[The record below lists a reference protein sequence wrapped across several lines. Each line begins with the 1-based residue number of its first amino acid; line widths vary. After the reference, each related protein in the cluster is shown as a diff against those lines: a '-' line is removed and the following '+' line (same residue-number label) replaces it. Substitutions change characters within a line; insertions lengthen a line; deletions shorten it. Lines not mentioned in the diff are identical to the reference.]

1 MTDEDKTREQLINEL
16 TELRKRLIELEEL
29 ETECRREEI
38 AAQAAFRYAED
49 IIDSLREPLLVL
61 DADLKVVSANNS
73 FFHIFKMTPEE
84 TIGNCIYDLGTRQW
98 DIPGLR
104 TLLESILLQNT
115 QFDNFEVE
123 CDFPI
128 VGHKTMLLNARRM
141 HHEETGRKRVLLVAE
156 DITRSKQLE
165 RERTNFLCMFAHDMK
180 NPLVTS
186 EGFVS
191 RLLSGKAGGLT
202 EKQQNCLRII
212 LGEVGKLSLLLSNFL
227 EFSRFE
233 AKEFKPVLAPFNIQ
247 AEIRKNIEAER
258 PEAEEKQLSISM
270 APPETVIPAINGD
283 AVMIN
288 RVIRNLLDN
297 AMKYTGP
304 GGNITVKISDRANEI
319 LVCVMDTGTG
329 ISRDH
334 MPYIFDAFYRGNAK
348 GSGLGLA
355 VARTIIERHGGRIWA
370 ESEPGKGSIFSFT
383 LPKR

>member
-1 MTDEDKTREQLINEL
+1 M
-16 TELRKRLIELEEL
+16 
-29 ETECRREEI
+29 
-38 AAQAAFRYAED
+38 
-49 IIDSLREPLLVL
+49 PLLIL
-61 DADLKVVSANNS
+61 DADLKVVSANGS
-73 FFHIFKMTPEE
+73 FFSLFKMTPDE
-84 TIGNCIYDLGTRQW
+84 TIGNCIYDLGNRQW

-104 TLLESILLQNT
+104 VLLERILLQHT
-115 QFDNFEVE
+115 QFDKFEVD

-128 VGHKTMLLNARRM
+128 IGHKTILLNARRM
-141 HHEETGRKRVLLVAE
+141 HQEETGRKMILLVAE

-191 RLLSGKAGGLT
+191 RLLSGRAGSLT

-212 LGEVGKLSLLLSNFL
+212 LGEISKLSQLLHDFL
-227 EFSRFE
+227 EFSSFE

-258 PEAEEKQLSISM
+258 PEAEEKKVDISM
-270 APPETVIPAINGD
+270 APSPMMIPAIVGD
-283 AVMIN
+283 IAMIN

-304 GGNITVKISDRANEI
+304 GGAITVKTDRENEI

-329 ISRDH
+329 ISEDH

-355 VARTIIERHGGRIWA
+355 IARTIVERHGGRIWA